1 MMTNQL
7 IRSNNFYLWYET
19 FGKKENASILLI
31 QGSGAQGLLW
41 QEQFCEKLAQ
51 KGYYV
56 IRYDHRDTGQSS
68 YVDYQKTPY
77 ELKDLMED
85 AKLILD
91 TLELK
96 KAHIV
101 GSSMGGYIAQLLA
114 IHYPERVLTLT
125 LMMTSLLSISLEH
138 AFLEDN
144 NPFSLPLP
152 TKQFTNSLLEI
163 GPVSQTQEGLVN
175 YMLSIWSA
183 YNGTAISYDPV
194 YWTSLAKIWIARTKD
209 LSASYN
215 HRLAVS
221 ASPSNRESDLENLQ
235 VQTLIIHGSVDP
247 FFPIEH
253 AYALRKAI
261 PASSLMIVEKMGHL
275 FHDAF
280 TETVLDALVSHLQKY
295 NV

>member
-1 MMTNQL
+1 MITNQL
-7 IRSNNFYLWYET
+7 IKLGDFYLWYET
-19 FGKKENASILLI
+19 FGKREDTPILLI

-41 QEQFCEKLAQ
+41 QDQFCEKLSQ
-51 KGYYV
+51 NGYYV

-68 YVDYQKTPY
+68 YIDYQNTPY
-77 ELKDLMED
+77 GLKDLMGD
-85 AKLILD
+85 SKLILD

-96 KAHIV
+96 KAHVV
-101 GSSMGGYIAQLLA
+101 GASMGGYIAQLLG
-114 IHYPERVLTLT
+114 IYYPERVLSLT
-125 LMMTSLLSISLEH
+125 LMMTSLVSISLEH

-163 GPVSQTQEGLVN
+163 GPVSQTYEGLTN

-183 YNGTAISYDPV
+183 YNGEALPYDPIH
-194 YWTSLAKIWIARTKD
+194 WASLAEIWITRSKN

-221 ASPSNRESDLENLQ
+221 ASPSNRESELKNLH
-235 VQTLIIHGSVDP
+235 VPTLIIHGSVDP

-253 AYALRKAI
+253 AHALQKAI
-261 PASSLMIVEKMGHL
+261 PSSSLVIVEKMGHL
-275 FHDAF
+275 FHEGFIEA
-280 TETVLDALVSHLQKY
+280 VLNALLPHLCKHDL
-295 NV
+295 